1 MEPELFAAWLDA
13 GIHPCATALSYHV
26 KNSIQDEVRGGLLGG
41 RAFEF
46 CYRAMYGEA
55 CPLNATAKLGTQG
68 LAQYLLYLM
77 EEGHLHDSLK
87 GPLQEGAQED
97 LEQRGKTIVTKQDSD
112 EHWVRWLKQ
121 LIHGELDAVRETHD
135 QAEVLDVFAS
145 VTEPEQQAYSA
156 EAETEAT
163 RILNALNAQENGW
176 PACSHAAE
184 IRLDSYGNVLGEA
197 DEGWE
202 EWAEELE
209 GHLPPK
215 PLRRLCQSYLL
226 TTLLQGLVVTSCRFL
241 FFRKPA

>member
-1 MEPELFAAWLDA
+1 M
-13 GIHPCATALSYHV
+13 
-26 KNSIQDEVRGGLLGG
+26 
-41 RAFEF
+41 
-46 CYRAMYGEA
+46 
-55 CPLNATAKLGTQG
+55 
-68 LAQYLLYLM
+68 
-77 EEGHLHDSLK
+77 
-87 GPLQEGAQED
+87 QEGAQED
-97 LEQRGKTIVTKQDSD
+97 LEQRGKTIVTKQDAD

-241 FFRKPA
+241 FFFFPEACVRLFIKFQCWR